1 MEKNPEIIQGFT
13 NAIYKGQ
20 QWVKNHSDE
29 EVATAIESFFP
40 GTNHDIIINV
50 MKNYREIEAIATSPI
65 IKEEDMNRL
74 MSLIEG
80 YDAKLIAKKPAFKD
94 IVTNEFAEKAVSG
107 K

>member
-1 MEKNPEIIQGFT
+1 
-13 NAIYKGQ
+13 
-20 QWVKNHSDE
+20 
-29 EVATAIESFFP
+29 
-40 GTNHDIIINV
+40 
-50 MKNYREIEAIATSPI
+50 
-65 IKEEDMNRL
+65 